1 MNFSKNKLYWI
12 YGLIFIIL
20 ISIRFLDFTSTPE
33 LITINEQEFK
43 QVMLMRGD
51 VERIELVQNK
61 EIVRVY
67 IKVDSIQKDYYV
79 QKLKKRLDKA
89 KVNGVP
95 LFEFSVTDWNSF
107 NERLQK
113 FYQQKEIQE
122 VPQNTIKEGDWFG
135 PIANIIFTLIICGIL
150 IYFVFNFLKSQKGNP
165 YEEDYKNALKGNDKL
180 RALELGRLYYRW
192 NRKDKVLTVYDETAI
207 ANDLSIMKD

>member
-20 ISIRFLDFTSTPE
+20 LTIRFLDSTSTPE
-33 LITINEQEFK
+33 LTFITEQEFK

-61 EIVRVY
+61 DIVRVY
-67 IKVDSIQKDYYV
+67 IKVDSLQKDFYV
-79 QKLKKRLDKA
+79 QKFKKKLDKA
-89 KVNGVP
+89 KVKGFP

-113 FYQQKEIQE
+113 FYEQNSIQDI
-122 VPQNTIKEGDWFG
+122 PQNTIKEKDNTMFFL
-135 PIANIIFTLIICGIL
+135 NNFLTLIICVVL
-150 IYFVFNFLKSQKGNP
+150 FYLLNNFLKSRKGNP

>member
-12 YGLIFIIL
+12 YGLILIIL
-20 ISIRFLDFTSTPE
+20 LSIRFLGSTSTI
-33 LITINEQEFK
+33 ITTTEQEFK
-43 QVMLMRGD
+43 QMMLMRGD
-51 VERIELVQNK
+51 VERIDLVQNK

-67 IKVDSIQKDYYV
+67 IKVDSIHKDYYV
-79 QKLKKRLDKA
+79 QKFKKKLDKA
-89 KVNGVP
+89 KGLP

-107 NERLQK
+107 NERLQE
-113 FYQQKEIQE
+113 FYEQNGVQKVSQY
-122 VPQNTIKEGDWFG
+122 TIKEGDWFG
-135 PIANIIFTLIICGIL
+135 PIANTIFTLIICGVL

-165 YEEDYKNALKGNDKL
+165 YEEDYKSALKGNDKL

-192 NRKDKVLTVYDETAI
+192 NRKDKALTVYDETAI

>member
-12 YGLIFIIL
+12 YGLIIIIL
-20 ISIRFLDFTSTPE
+20 LTIRFLDSTSTPE
-33 LITINEQEFK
+33 LTFITEQEFK

-61 EIVRVY
+61 DIVRVY
-67 IKVDSIQKDYYV
+67 IKVDSLQKDFYV
-79 QKLKKRLDKA
+79 QKFKKKLDKA
-89 KVNGVP
+89 KVKGFP

-113 FYQQKEIQE
+113 FYEQNSIQDI
-122 VPQNTIKEGDWFG
+122 PQNTIKEKDNTMFFL
-135 PIANIIFTLIICGIL
+135 NNFLTLIICVVL
-150 IYFVFNFLKSQKGNP
+150 FYLLNNFLKSRKGNP

>member
-12 YGLIFIIL
+12 YGLILIIL
-20 ISIRFLDFTSTPE
+20 LSIRFLGSTSTII
-33 LITINEQEFK
+33 ITTTEQEFK

-51 VERIELVQNK
+51 VERVDLVQNK

-67 IKVDSIQKDYYV
+67 IKVDSVQKDYYV
-79 QKLKKRLDKA
+79 QKFKKKLDKT
-89 KVNGVP
+89 KVKGMP

-107 NERLQK
+107 NERLQR
-113 FYQQKEIQE
+113 FYEQNDIQDI
-122 VPQNTIKEGDWFG
+122 PRYTIKENDNTIF
-135 PIANIIFTLIICGIL
+135 NLNNFFTLIICAIL
-150 IYFVFNFLKSQKGNP
+150 IYFVYNFLKSQKGNP

-192 NRKDKVLTVYDETAI
+192 NRRDKALTVYDETAI

>member
-20 ISIRFLDFTSTPE
+20 LSIRFIDTSSAPE
-33 LITINEQEFK
+33 LTTITEQEFK
-43 QVMLMRGD
+43 QVMLKRGD
-51 VERIELVQNK
+51 VERIDLVQNK
-61 EIVRVY
+61 DIVRVY
-67 IKVDSIQKDYYV
+67 MKPDSIHKDYYL
-79 QKLKKRLDKA
+79 QKFKKKLDKSIV
-89 KVNGVP
+89 KGVP
-95 LFEFSVTDWNSF
+95 LFEFSVTDWDSF

-113 FYQQKEIQE
+113 FYVKNGIQDI
-122 VPQNTIKEGDWFG
+122 PQNTIKEKDNTMFFL
-135 PIANIIFTLIICGIL
+135 NNFLTLIICIVL
-150 IYFVFNFLKSQKGNP
+150 FYLVNNFLKSRKGNP

>member
-1 MNFSKNKLYWI
+1 MNFSKYKLYWI
-12 YGLIFIIL
+12 YGLIFFIL
-20 ISIRFLDFTSTPE
+20 LSIRFLDFTSTPE
-33 LITINEQEFK
+33 LTFTTEQEFK

-51 VERIELVQNK
+51 VERIELVQNN

-67 IKVDSIQKDYYV
+67 IKVDSLQKDFYV
-79 QKLKKRLDKA
+79 QKFKKKLDKA
-89 KVNGVP
+89 KVKGFP

-113 FYQQKEIQE
+113 FYEQKGIQV
-122 VPQNTIKEGDWFG
+122 VPQYTIKERDWFG
-135 PIANIIFTLIICGIL
+135 PIANSIFTLIICGIL
-150 IYFVFNFLKSQKGNP
+150 IYFVLNFLKSQKGNP

-207 ANDLSIMKD
+207 ANDLSIMKN

>member
-20 ISIRFLDFTSTPE
+20 LSIRFLGSTSTPE
-33 LITINEQEFK
+33 LTTTTEQEFK

-51 VERIELVQNK
+51 VERIDLVQNK

-67 IKVDSIQKDYYV
+67 IKSDRIHNDYYV
-79 QKLKKRLDKA
+79 QKFKKKLDKT
-89 KVNGVP
+89 KVKDFP

-113 FYQQKEIQE
+113 FNEQKGIQNI
-122 VPQNTIKEGDWFG
+122 PQNTIKEKDNTGF
-135 PIANIIFTLIICGIL
+135 ILNNFFTLIFCVIL
-150 IYFVFNFLKSQKGNP
+150 FYIAHNFLKSKKGNP

-192 NRKDKVLTVYDETAI
+192 SRKDKTLTVYDETAI
-207 ANDLSIMKD
+207 ANDLSIMKE

>member
-20 ISIRFLDFTSTPE
+20 LSTRFLNTTSAPD
-33 LITINEQEFK
+33 ITITSELEFK

-51 VERIELVQNK
+51 VERIDLVQDKN
-61 EIVRVY
+61 IVRVY
-67 IKVDSIQKDYYV
+67 IKADSVQKDYYV
-79 QKLKKRLDKA
+79 QKFKKKLDKN
-89 KVNGVP
+89 KVKGVP

-107 NERLQK
+107 NERLQR
-113 FYQQKEIQE
+113 FYEQNDIQDIPQYAIKEND
-122 VPQNTIKEGDWFG
+122 NTIFNLNNFF
-135 PIANIIFTLIICGIL
+135 ALIICAIL
-150 IYFVFNFLKSQKGNP
+150 FYFVYNFLKSQKGNP

-192 NRKDKVLTVYDETAI
+192 NRRDKALTVYDETAI